1 MKDAV
6 LIKSYQNGISL
17 LLNPES
23 SFEEI
28 VEEVSSKFAESRG
41 FFGNAKMAL
50 SIDGRKLNDAE
61 QLKLVD
67 AIRSHSDIQIV
78 CVVGKDEETEQYF
91 IKALEQMDRHFSK
104 DDEDG
109 RFYKGTLKNNQMIE
123 TGQSIVILG
132 DVYPGCAVISAHDI
146 IVLGGL
152 YGEAYAGA
160 NGEDGHY
167 VAALEMS
174 PEKLKIGD
182 FKYKSSKPARWGI
195 KPKIQ
200 PQIAYVRDDR
210 VVLESLTKELLGAF

>member
-28 VEEVSSKFAESRG
+28 VEEVSSKFAESKG

-78 CVVGKDEETEQYF
+78 CVVGKDEE
-91 IKALEQMDRHFSK
+91 
-104 DDEDG
+104 
-109 RFYKGTLKNNQMIE
+109 TLKNNQMIE